1 MEARK
6 NAPERNDIQPDADTG
21 RGAVPHDE
29 REDRLH
35 RLRRYTVVVTVSL
48 ILICNAIFLLGVWG
62 SGVNLETVLRTP
74 DVFNPVSDICLRL
87 RWHKVS
93 GDDQP
98 VRLCAEW
105 INLSDPSGE
114 THTFHRD
121 TQVVKGADGNLYFDH
136 GLRSDYRLLVFV
148 GSVAALVGAGVAAKR
163 RLIARYRVRL
173 GLAGNRR
180 EGEGPLD

>member
-1 MEARK
+1 MGVPKKISEPAESGPAGEAGHARL
-6 NAPERNDIQPDADTG
+6 PDE
-21 RGAVPHDE
+21 E
-29 REDRLH
+29 REHRLW
-35 RLRRYTVVVTVSL
+35 RLRRYTVMVTVSL
-48 ILICNAIFLLGVWG
+48 ILICNAIFLLGLWG

-87 RWHKVS
+87 SWRKVS

-136 GLRSDYRLLVFV
+136 GLRSDYRLWVFV
-148 GSVAALVGAGVAAKR
+148 GSVAALVGAGMAVKR
-163 RLIARYRVRL
+163 RLISRYRIRL
-173 GLAGNRR
+173 GLAKR
-180 EGEGPLD
+180 